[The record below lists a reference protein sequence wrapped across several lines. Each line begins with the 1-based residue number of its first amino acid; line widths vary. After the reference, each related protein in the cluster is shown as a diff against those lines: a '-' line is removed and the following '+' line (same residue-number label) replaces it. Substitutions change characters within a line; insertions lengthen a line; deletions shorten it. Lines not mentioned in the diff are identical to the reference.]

1 MPMERTRVV
10 AELRA
15 WALAVAAVIGLAS
28 PAGADATRR
37 AILTD
42 GDCAARLVRAAAA
55 ASPTVASLVEE
66 LGNSSDVIAVVELT
80 REPFDA
86 LGDLRLQA
94 VAGGVRYLRIRIKAD
109 LKRWE
114 QIAML
119 GHELQHAREVAQ
131 APDVRDEAG
140 LARLMRRIG
149 REVYKG
155 RFETAAAIEV
165 AVRVRRE
172 IAR

>member
-1 MPMERTRVV
+1 MERTRVV
-10 AELRA
+10 AEGRA
-15 WALAVAAVIGLAS
+15 WALAVSAVIGLAC

-66 LGNSSDVIAVVELT
+66 LGSSDVIAVVELT

-94 VAGGVRYLRIRIKAD
+94 VAGRVRYLRIRVKAD
-109 LKRWE
+109 LKPWE
-114 QIAML
+114 QMAML

-155 RFETAAAIEV
+155 RFETPAAIEV
-165 AVRVRRE
+165 AIRVRRE

>member
-1 MPMERTRVV
+1 MGRFRIGT
-10 AELRA
+10 ELRA
-15 WALAVAAVIGLAS
+15 WALAVAAAIGSAS
-28 PAGADATRR
+28 PAGADAARR
-37 AILTD
+37 PILT
-42 GDCAARLVRAAAA
+42 GDDRAAGLARAAAA

-66 LGNSSDVIAVVELT
+66 LGSGDVIVVVEVT

-94 VAGGVRYLRIRIKAD
+94 VAGGVRYLRIRVKAD

-131 APDVRDEAG
+131 APDVRDEAS

-165 AVRVRRE
+165 ADRVRRE